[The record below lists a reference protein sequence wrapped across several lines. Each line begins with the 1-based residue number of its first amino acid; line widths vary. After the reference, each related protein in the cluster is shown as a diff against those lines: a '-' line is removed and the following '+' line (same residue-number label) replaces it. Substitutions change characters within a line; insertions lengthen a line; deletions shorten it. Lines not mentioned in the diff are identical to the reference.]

1 MNLMEKKARRGVKP
15 DINVADTK
23 ASDATVHGDA
33 VCELCPCHVG
43 WEVFEQNV
51 QVVLRHLRDGSRVVK
66 AQALHVIEDAA
77 RMQLAEDLKLQL
89 EPGEELIG
97 EKHAQHFPSIAERLM
112 ASRNIRIKNR
122 KRRYRL
128 EARIRKSK
136 IRS

>member
-1 MNLMEKKARRGVKP
+1 MGK
-15 DINVADTK
+15 NVARWARPTK
-23 ASDATVHGDA
+23 QNTSSSTQASDEIVRGES

-43 WEVFEQNV
+43 WELFEKNV
-51 QVVLRHLRDGSRVVK
+51 SVVLRHLRDGSRVVK
-66 AQALHVIEDAA
+66 AQALHVYVDAA

-97 EKHAQHFPSIAERLM
+97 EKRAQHFPSILERLQ
-112 ASRNIRIKNR
+112 ASTNIRIRKR

-136 IRS
+136 TRS

>member
-1 MNLMEKKARRGVKP
+1 MGKKAARWARTDISDIAADIQVP
-15 DINVADTK
+15 DESVG
-23 ASDATVHGDA
+23 GDA

-43 WEVFEQNV
+43 FEVFEEKV
-51 QVVLRHLRDGSRVVK
+51 SVVLRHLRDGSRKIK
-66 AQALHVIEDAA
+66 AQALHVYDDAS

-97 EKHAQHFPSIAERLM
+97 EKRAQHFPSIAERLRV
-112 ASRNIRIKNR
+112 STNIRIRKR

-136 IRS
+136 KRF

>member
-1 MNLMEKKARRGVKP
+1 MGKKTARWART
-15 DINVADTK
+15 DISEIAADIK
-23 ASDATVHGDA
+23 AVDATVPADA
-33 VCELCPCHVG
+33 VCGLCPCHVS

-66 AQALHVIEDAA
+66 AQALHVYNDAA

-97 EKHAQHFPSIAERLM
+97 EKHAQHFPSIAERLR
-112 ASRNIRIKNR
+112 ASRNIRIRKR

>member
-1 MNLMEKKARRGVKP
+1 MGKKSRRWAKP

-23 ASDATVHGDA
+23 ASDADVRGDA
-33 VCELCPCHVG
+33 VRALCPCHVG
-43 WEVFEQNV
+43 WEVFEQNIS
-51 QVVLRHLRDGSRVVK
+51 VVVRHLRDRSRIVR
-66 AQALHVIEDAA
+66 AQALHVFEDAA

-89 EPGEELIG
+89 EPGEELIRQ
-97 EKHAQHFPSIAERLM
+97 KHAQHFPSIVERLR
-112 ASRNIRIKNR
+112 ASRNIRFRKR